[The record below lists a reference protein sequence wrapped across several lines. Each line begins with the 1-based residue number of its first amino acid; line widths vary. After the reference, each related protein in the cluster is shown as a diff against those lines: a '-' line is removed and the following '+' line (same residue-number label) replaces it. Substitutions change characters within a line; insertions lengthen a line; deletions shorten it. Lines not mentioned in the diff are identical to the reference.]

1 MNRILII
8 DDDEVLLSLLSMV
21 LTEGGYNVL
30 STADGPQG
38 LALYEKYRPAI
49 VLLDL
54 GLPSMSGIEVLREIR
69 QIDDKARVIVVTG
82 YGSVESAVMAMR
94 FGAVD
99 YIQKPV
105 EAEVLLTKVQ
115 EALKESETGRKG
127 E

>member
-8 DDDEVLLSLLSMV
+8 DDDEVLLRLLSVV
-21 LTEGGYNVL
+21 LTEGGYTVL

-38 LALYEKYRPAI
+38 LALYEKHRPAI

-54 GLPSMSGIEVLREIR
+54 GLPSMSGIDVLREIQR
-69 QIDDKARVIVVTG
+69 IDDKARVIVVTG
-82 YGSVESAVMAMR
+82 YGSVESAVMAIR
-94 FGAVD
+94 YGAVD

-105 EAEVLLTKVQ
+105 EP
-115 EALKESETGRKG
+115 EALLRKVREALGESETGRKG